1 MKFSE
6 NLEKFCEVVDPKKVL
21 AAKARKAVTEAA
33 LRGDERITL
42 ADVDDSIFKKG
53 DVLAVKD
60 LPVVIDGKRHVYNAY
75 YVGFNFY
82 ESIDHQIIK

>member
-6 NLEKFCEVVDPKKVL
+6 GLKKFCEVVDTKKAL
-21 AAKARKAVTEAA
+21 IAKTRKAVTEAA
-33 LRGDERITL
+33 LRNDPRITL
-42 ADVDDSIFKKG
+42 ADVDSIIFKKG

-60 LPVVIDGKRHVYNAY
+60 LSVVVDGKSHVYNAY